1 MPSATGLRTALL
13 LLPAISLACGAAF
26 CAAEEAPPL
35 ADGMRRTHVSLAV
48 VEMTE
53 PGFAQSTVIPV
64 KRTLEAALPEAA
76 VLRLSVS
83 SATLESSVARLKPD
97 FVISPAADFLRI
109 VDAMG
114 AHPIAVRR
122 THWAKD
128 PSRSAGAA
136 VITLATRTDITSLAT
151 LRGLRLAAT
160 LPTSIEGWLG
170 LRKTL
175 LDAGF
180 RSDGFFRE
188 VKFLGVGMPNV
199 VEAVLS
205 GAYDAGVVPVCTL
218 ERIETEGLVEP
229 GVLKVAAARNEPA
242 SACRT
247 STELYPDLVISALP
261 TADPEVVRRAVAAL
275 LSTEPP
281 DAEFGWY
288 PVSDFHAVRQLEE
301 SLHVGPWAY
310 LEDMTPA
317 GIWRRWRFWIL
328 AGLGLLLLLIASEL
342 RLRRLVVK
350 RTTELSASLTEQAR
364 LAESE
369 AKTRERLS
377 RLERMGAVS
386 QLCALVAHEL
396 KQPVGAV
403 INYLAVAKMK
413 TGLGPA
419 LPGLP
424 APAPADPLLA
434 RAIEGADGQ
443 IRRISAIVDRVRG
456 YARRERPAPVETDL
470 YAVVAS
476 AKAGLKASVAT
487 PIHLAPRPGGLRPL
501 VLGDPL
507 ELELIFHNLMKNAL
521 EAVQHESAG
530 RVWVKVATTA
540 GPVVLVTVAD
550 NGPALSD
557 EAFARLSRVSAS
569 VKPEGLGLGL
579 GIVRNL
585 VEENGGRM
593 EITRRS
599 PHGLS
604 VEVRFDL
611 VRPGED
617 PGTMEPPAGVHNE
630 AASAKT
636 DVESPS
642 SKDTKSNAA
651 VAPSTGGE
659 AQTLSVPPNA
669 PSKET
674 PQ

>member
-1 MPSATGLRTALL
+1 MPPVQGLRTALL
-13 LLPAISLACGAAF
+13 FLPALFALAGTAP
-26 CAAEEAPPL
+26 CAADEVPSLPAGIP
-35 ADGMRRTHVSLAV
+35 RTHVSLAV
-48 VEMTE
+48 VAMTE

-64 KRTLEAALPEAA
+64 KRTLEAALPEAT
-76 VLRLSVS
+76 VVRLSVS
-83 SATLESSVARLKPD
+83 SATLEASVARLKPD

-109 VDAMG
+109 ADAMG

-128 PSRSAGAA
+128 PARSAGAA
-136 VITLATRTDITSLAT
+136 VIALASRTDITSLAT
-151 LRGLRLAAT
+151 LRGMRLAAT
-160 LPTSIEGWLG
+160 LPTSIDGWLG

-175 LDAGF
+175 LDAGY

-218 ERIETEGLVEP
+218 ERIETEGLIEP
-229 GVLKVAAARNEPA
+229 GLLRVAAARNEPA

-247 STELYPDLVISALP
+247 TTELYPDLVISALP
-261 TADPEVVRRAVAAL
+261 SADPEVVRRAVAAL
-275 LSTEPP
+275 LSKETPG
-281 DAEFGWY
+281 AEFGWY

-317 GIWRRWRFWIL
+317 GIWRRWRLWIL
-328 AGLGLLLLLIASEL
+328 TGLGLLLLLIASEL

-350 RTTELSASLTEQAR
+350 RTAELSAALTEQAR
-364 LAESE
+364 LAASE

-419 LPGLP
+419 LPGRP

-476 AKAGLKASVAT
+476 AKAGLTASAAS
-487 PIHLAPRPGGLRPL
+487 PIHLAPRPGGDRPL

-521 EAVQHESAG
+521 EAVEHEAAG
-530 RVWVKVATTA
+530 RVWVKVGAAA
-540 GPVVLVTVAD
+540 GPAVVVTVKD

-593 EITRRS
+593 EITRSS

-611 VRPGED
+611 VRPGD
-617 PGTMEPPAGVHNE
+617 EPAPTVPRAVVHNSAAPKPAL
-630 AASAKT
+630 AAS
-636 DVESPS
+636 P
-642 SKDTKSNAA
+642 KDEETKSNAA
-651 VAPSTGGE
+651 AARTGDPNETSTDP
-659 AQTLSVPPNA
+659 T
-669 PSKET
+669 KET

>member
-1 MPSATGLRTALL
+1 MPSVPGLRTARL
-13 LLPAISLACGAAF
+13 LLPALLFALGTGT
-26 CAAEEAPPL
+26 CAADEAPPL
-35 ADGMRRTHVSLAV
+35 QAEFHRTNVSLAV

-53 PGFAQSTVIPV
+53 PGFAQSTVIPL
-64 KRTLEAALPEAA
+64 KRTLEAALPEAT

-83 SATLESSVARLKPD
+83 SATLESSVARLRPD

-109 VDAMG
+109 ADAMG

-136 VITLATRTDITSLAT
+136 VITLASRSDITSLAT
-151 LRGLRLAAT
+151 LRGMRVAAT
-160 LPTSIEGWLG
+160 LPTSIDGWLG

-180 RSDGFFRE
+180 RSEGFFRE

-205 GAYDAGVVPVCTL
+205 GAYDVGVVPVCTL
-218 ERIETEGLVEP
+218 ERIETEGLVER

-247 STELYPDLVISALP
+247 SSELYPDLVISALP
-261 TADPEVVRRAVAAL
+261 TADPEIVRRAVAAL
-275 LSTEPP
+275 LSTDPP

-288 PVSDFHAVRQLEE
+288 PVSNFHAVRQLEE

-317 GIWRRWRFWIL
+317 GIWRRARLWIL
-328 AGLGLLLLLIASEL
+328 SGLGLLLLLIASEI

-350 RTTELSASLTEQAR
+350 RTAELSAALTEQAR
-364 LAESE
+364 LTESE

-443 IRRISAIVDRVRG
+443 IHRICAIVDRVRG

-470 YAVVAS
+470 YAVAAS
-476 AKAGLKASVAT
+476 AKAGLAASGAA
-487 PIHLAPRPGGLRPL
+487 PIHLAPRPAGVKPL

-521 EAVQHESAG
+521 EAVQSQSGG
-530 RVWVKVATTA
+530 RVWVKVATTT
-540 GPVVLVTVAD
+540 GPAVLVTVED

-593 EITRRS
+593 EISRRS

-604 VEVRFDL
+604 IEVRFDL
-611 VRPGED
+611 ARPDED
-617 PGTMEPPAGVHNE
+617 PRAPEAPAGGHNE
-630 AASAKT
+630 APYDHGPRPKAVDRRLDAAAENRT
-636 DVESPS
+636 DVRP
-642 SKDTKSNAA
+642 
-651 VAPSTGGE
+651 
-659 AQTLSVPPNA
+659 QTQNA

-674 PQ
+674 TQ

>member
-1 MPSATGLRTALL
+1 MSSVRDLRTALL
-13 LLPAISLACGAAF
+13 LLPALITVAGTAP
-26 CAAEEAPPL
+26 CAAAEVPSPP
-35 ADGMRRTHVSLAV
+35 AEIRRTHVSFAV
-48 VEMTE
+48 VAMTE
-53 PGFAQSTVIPV
+53 PGFTQSTVIPV
-64 KRTLEAALPEAA
+64 KRTLERALPEAK
-76 VLRLSVS
+76 VVRLSVS
-83 SATLESSVARLKPD
+83 SATLESSVSRLKPD

-109 VDAMG
+109 ADAMG

-128 PSRSAGAA
+128 PARSAGAA
-136 VITLATRTDITSLAT
+136 VIALASRTDITNLAT
-151 LRGLRLAAT
+151 MRGMRLAAT
-160 LPTSIEGWLG
+160 LPTSIDGWLG
-170 LRKTL
+170 LKKTL

-180 RSDGFFRE
+180 RSEGFFRE

-205 GAYDAGVVPVCTL
+205 GAYDVGLVPVCTL
-218 ERIETEGLVEP
+218 ERIETEGLIEP
-229 GVLKVAAARNEPA
+229 GVLRVAAAREEPA

-247 STELYPDLVISALP
+247 TTELYPDLVISALP
-261 TADPEVVRRAVAAL
+261 SADPEVVRRAVAAL
-275 LSTEPP
+275 LSAQTPA
-281 DAEFGWY
+281 AEFGWY
-288 PVSDFHAVRQLEE
+288 PVSDFHGVRQLEE
-301 SLHVGPWAY
+301 SLHIGPWAY

-317 GIWRRWRFWIL
+317 GIWRRWRLWIL
-328 AGLGLLLLLIASEL
+328 AGLGLLLLLIGSEL

-350 RTTELSASLTEQAR
+350 RTAELSAALTEQAR

-419 LPGLP
+419 IPGLP
-424 APAPADPLLA
+424 AAAPADPLLA
-434 RAIEGADGQ
+434 RALEGADGQ

-476 AKAGLKASVAT
+476 AKAGLAPSAAS
-487 PIHLAPRPGGLRPL
+487 PIRLAPRPGGLQPL

-521 EAVQHESAG
+521 EAVQGEAAG
-530 RVWVKVATTA
+530 RVWVKVSKSA
-540 GPVVLVTVAD
+540 GPAVLVTVED

-557 EAFARLSRVSAS
+557 ESFARPSRVSAS

-593 EITRRS
+593 EITRRH
-599 PHGLS
+599 PHGLV

-611 VRPGED
+611 IHSGKD
-617 PGTMEPPAGVHNE
+617 PDAVHSPKAGHNE
-630 AASAKT
+630 AAPPETGTPRRQVGETNSKKAFGLGADGTPIPT
-636 DVESPS
+636 DH
-642 SKDTKSNAA
+642 
-651 VAPSTGGE
+651 
-659 AQTLSVPPNA
+659 
-669 PSKET
+669 SKET
-674 PQ
+674 PP